1 MPRGRAQRERRVTGE
16 NARLSK
22 LVSEAIEGRL
32 SRRDIVRRGA
42 ALGLAGSAI
51 GAALVRVERATAA
64 AQDEPVQVSIVNQ
77 EMTQD
82 DIIAA
87 IQAEGEVNVGNWT
100 YTANDT
106 LIAQF
111 QQYVSDT
118 YGVDI
123 TLNYQASQAPSTYIT
138 NLYTALQSG
147 NPPSLDVMAIEE
159 NFLAEALSQPEP
171 VAEEFLPSGLVPN
184 AERTLEM
191 FQQFPYGVGF
201 QASATPG
208 IVFDR
213 ERAPFIENYTDLAD
227 ERLRQRLT
235 MPAPGDITCG
245 GILMGIAAALD
256 LDYQVPAEMTEAIDF
271 AIEGIHPNVLQYTT
285 DSATMQQLLR
295 GGVVDAVGFWNS
307 LARMEFLNGQAN
319 TAFMI
324 APTGQFLA
332 NGYMWIPKGTPHPV
346 LAQIFVDWRL
356 SDAAQFPPE
365 SWGLEPG
372 PWAELNEGILGE
384 SYAELVPEWF
394 AEDYFSYYPTIEQLS
409 TSYRS
414 VDWDYYAE
422 HVGEWMD
429 YYAQGIGQ

>member
-1 MPRGRAQRERRVTGE
+1 VTGTHD
-16 NARLSK
+16 RLSS
-22 LVSEAIEGRL
+22 LVSEAVAGRY
-32 SRRDIVRRGA
+32 SRRDIVQRGV
-42 ALGLAGSAI
+42 ALGLAAPAI
-51 GAALVRVERATAA
+51 GAVLMRVSAASAA
-64 AQDEPVQVSIVNQ
+64 AQDEPVQVSILNR
-77 EMTQD
+77 EMTRD
-82 DIIAA
+82 EIIAE
-87 IQAEGEVNVGNWT
+87 IQNEGEVNVGNWT

-111 QQYVSDT
+111 QQYVEDT
-118 YGVDI
+118 YGVGI
-123 TLNYQASQAPSTYIT
+123 TLNYQASQAPTTYIT
-138 NLYTALQSG
+138 NLYTALGSG
-147 NPPSLDVMAIEE
+147 TPPSLDVMAIEE

-184 AERTLEM
+184 ADRVFEM
-191 FQQFPYGVGF
+191 FQQFPHGVGF

-208 IVFDR
+208 IVYDR
-213 ERAPFIENYTDLAD
+213 ERAPFLADWQDLAD
-227 ERLRQRLT
+227 ERLKGRLT
-235 MPAPGDITCG
+235 MPLPGDITAG
-245 GILMGIAAALD
+245 GMLLGIAGSLG
-256 LDYQVPAEMTEAIDF
+256 LDYKNPEEMTEAIDF
-271 AIEGIHPNVLQYTT
+271 AIEKIHPNVLQYTT

-295 GGVVDAVGFWNS
+295 AGVVDAVGFWNS
-307 LARMEFLNGQAN
+307 LARMEFLSGQAN

-324 APTGQFLA
+324 AESGQYLA

-384 SYAELVPEWF
+384 SYADLVPEWF
-394 AEDYFSYYPTIEQLS
+394 ADDYFTYYPTVEQL
-409 TSYRS
+409 TTNYKS

-429 YYAQGIGQ
+429 YYSQGIGQ

>member
-1 MPRGRAQRERRVTGE
+1 MTRE
-16 NARLSK
+16 NARLSA

-32 SRRDIVRRGA
+32 SRREIVRRGA

-51 GAALVRVERATAA
+51 GAALIRVERARAA
-64 AQDEPVQVSIVNQ
+64 AQDGPVQVSIVNQ
-77 EMTQD
+77 EMTRD

-235 MPAPGDITCG
+235 MPLPGDITSG

-256 LDYQVPAEMTEAIDF
+256 LDYQVSAEMTEAIDF
-271 AIEGIHPNVLQYTT
+271 AIEAIHPNVLQYTT
-285 DSATMQQLLR
+285 DNATMQQLLR

-324 APTGQFLA
+324 APSGQFLA

-356 SDAAQFPPE
+356 SDEAQFPPE

-384 SYAELVPEWF
+384 SYAELIPEWF
-394 AEDYFSYYPTIEQLS
+394 AEDYFTYYPTIEQLS